1 MMRGYVMIERLV
13 HAYESNGN
21 ATNRHNDEENK
32 LVSYVCTPRGG
43 PTLESV
49 RVRFSS
55 GGAAVLV
62 PVLQPRRYAPKGLRR
77 SASQA
82 RRGNRAG
89 VKGPH
94 DVHAEG
100 RAENDDELCKETAA
114 ADTIGVSPPAAA
126 AAPRTCITPPTNTF
140 ASLTS

>member
-1 MMRGYVMIERLV
+1 M
-13 HAYESNGN
+13 
-21 ATNRHNDEENK
+21 
-32 LVSYVCTPRGG
+32 
-43 PTLESV
+43 
-49 RVRFSS
+49 
-55 GGAAVLV
+55 LV
-62 PVLQPRRYAPKGLRR
+62 PVLQPRRHAPKGLRR

-100 RAENDDELCKETAA
+100 RAENDDELCEETAA
-114 ADTIGVSPPAAA
+114 ADTIGVGPPAAA
-126 AAPRTCITPPTNTF
+126 AAATIGVGTTAPANMF